1 MTKRKSAFGLGFA
14 LMAGLLTGGAT
25 VSQGAT
31 LPTNQTASK
40 KDAIKEEVKPVN
52 PEAQRRKNGFFS
64 SENVYKHNRRGF
76 LNQEQKRKKLRQ
88 NPLFARSKKC
98 TTKR

>member
-25 VSQGAT
+25 VSQAAD
-31 LPTNQTASK
+31 LPTSQSASR
-40 KDAIKEEVKPVN
+40 KDAIKEDVKPIKT
-52 PEAQRRKNGFFS
+52 ETQRRKNGFFS

-88 NPLFARSKKC
+88 NPSFARSKKC